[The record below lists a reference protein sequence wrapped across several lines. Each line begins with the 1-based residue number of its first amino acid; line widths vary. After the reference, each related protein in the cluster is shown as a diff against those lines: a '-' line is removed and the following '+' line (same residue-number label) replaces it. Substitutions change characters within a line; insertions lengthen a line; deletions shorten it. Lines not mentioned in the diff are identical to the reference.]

1 MFSRRLTSSSKGSSS
16 FNLNVEASEF
26 LEAINQNDIEK
37 AKSYIN
43 SLKIWQIKDE
53 NGLTPLHYS
62 VFRNNYDLTTI
73 IINEVKKG
81 LGISSNKISN
91 FINEKTNEGFT
102 ALHYAVNNGNLLIVQ
117 LLKQYGAK
125 FEEVTNL
132 GKNAVHIA
140 AEANQV
146 TMLMYLILN
155 EALDI
160 FCLDE
165 NGSTPLHWACYSG
178 AFEAVDYLLSLKA
191 DINAQDKERI
201 TPLFLAVDNKRE
213 NIVRILLMNGADK
226 NLPNK
231 KNELPINIARKKNY
245 VRIKNLLK
253 DKEYNPLCTLES
265 PPKYIEPSNIYRKL
279 ILFLIIIVELI
290 IFILILPFLED
301 IYHLFV
307 NLGSFALC
315 LLSFI
320 IFMYKDPG
328 YQKNNKLIKDCG
340 GEKNNGPL
348 KTLLD
353 IGMKLENYCPKCY
366 IEKKKNI
373 THCFICDE
381 CVLEMS
387 HHCFWINKCIG
398 KNNKFFYLLFIFFS
412 FIFALESIFICSN
425 LIFDTVT
432 IPYIKSFFP
441 SWIYFDIDR
450 GFRVLGAAI
459 VLVLSFLLS
468 FPLFFLFMI
477 EMFKLCGLLGKK
489 FYEKNKMKELG
500 KIDID
505 EDKKINLLEE
515 KENKIE
521 LNNKKINE
529 IIIEDKNLEENNNSL
544 DNEEKEYNINT
555 KEENESSFKL
565 PEENFPLADLRPS
578 DANI

>member
-81 LGISSNKISN
+81 LGMSSNKISN

-328 YQKNNKLIKDCG
+328 YQKNTKLIKDCG
-340 GEKNNGPL
+340 GEKNNKPL

-412 FIFALESIFICSN
+412 FIYALESIFICSN

-459 VLVLSFLLS
+459 VLVFSFLLS

-489 FYEKNKMKELG
+489 FYEKNKMKDME

-515 KENKIE
+515 KENKTE
-521 LNNKKINE
+521 LNNQKINE

>member
-1 MFSRRLTSSSKGSSS
+1 MEETDLFRQLKLIG
-16 FNLNVEASEF
+16 
-26 LEAINQNDIEK
+26 K
-37 AKSYIN
+37 
-43 SLKIWQIKDE
+43 KIWQIKDE

-81 LGISSNKISN
+81 LGMSSNKISN

-125 FEEVTNL
+125 FEAVTNL

-320 IFMYKDPG
+320 IFIYV
-328 YQKNNKLIKDCG
+328 
-340 GEKNNGPL
+340 
-348 KTLLD
+348 LL
-353 IGMKLENYCPKCY
+353 L
-366 IEKKKNI
+366 
-373 THCFICDE
+373 H
-381 CVLEMS
+381 
-387 HHCFWINKCIG
+387 
-398 KNNKFFYLLFIFFS
+398 
-412 FIFALESIFICSN
+412 
-425 LIFDTVT
+425 
-432 IPYIKSFFP
+432 
-441 SWIYFDIDR
+441 
-450 GFRVLGAAI
+450 
-459 VLVLSFLLS
+459 
-468 FPLFFLFMI
+468 
-477 EMFKLCGLLGKK
+477 
-489 FYEKNKMKELG
+489 
-500 KIDID
+500 
-505 EDKKINLLEE
+505 
-515 KENKIE
+515 
-521 LNNKKINE
+521 
-529 IIIEDKNLEENNNSL
+529 
-544 DNEEKEYNINT
+544 
-555 KEENESSFKL
+555 ENEH
-565 PEENFPLADLRPS
+565 
-578 DANI
+578 

>member
-37 AKSYIN
+37 AKSYIK

-81 LGISSNKISN
+81 LGMSSNKISN

-125 FEEVTNL
+125 FEAVTNL

-328 YQKNNKLIKDCG
+328 YQKNTKLIKDCG

-412 FIFALESIFICSN
+412 FIYALESIFICSN

-544 DNEEKEYNINT
+544 DNEEKEYNINS

-565 PEENFPLADLRPS
+565 PEKNFPLGDLRPS

>member
-16 FNLNVEASEF
+16 FNLNVETSEF

-265 PPKYIEPSNIYRKL
+265 PPKYIEPSNIYSKL

-328 YQKNNKLIKDCG
+328 YQKNTKLIKDCG
-340 GEKNNGPL
+340 GEKNNKPL

-412 FIFALESIFICSN
+412 FIYALESIFICSN

-515 KENKIE
+515 KENKIN

-555 KEENESSFKL
+555 KEENENSFKL
-565 PEENFPLADLRPS
+565 PEVNFPLGDLRPS

>member
-265 PPKYIEPSNIYRKL
+265 PQKYIEPSNIYRKL

-315 LLSFI
+315 LSSFI

-328 YQKNNKLIKDCG
+328 YQKNTKLIKDCG

-412 FIFALESIFICSN
+412 FIYALESIFICSN